1 MEKAPAALVQGLP
14 LPGAVPSSNG
24 ALLPGAVLPG
34 LGLNAPPAADNT
46 ANALERHE
54 QELSRMEA
62 EEQAKEEQEL
72 LGMSMM
78 FSLAEQQQ
86 QQQQQQQAQQPPQQQ
101 QPRAEAQARARHQCP
116 PRVI

>member
-1 MEKAPAALVQGLP
+1 MLVAGGDMEKAPAALVQGLP

-62 EEQAKEEQEL
+62 DQGAL
-72 LGMSMM
+72 
-78 FSLAEQQQ
+78 
-86 QQQQQQQAQQPPQQQ
+86 
-101 QPRAEAQARARHQCP
+101 PRSKMVLESVSSPC
-116 PRVI
+116 